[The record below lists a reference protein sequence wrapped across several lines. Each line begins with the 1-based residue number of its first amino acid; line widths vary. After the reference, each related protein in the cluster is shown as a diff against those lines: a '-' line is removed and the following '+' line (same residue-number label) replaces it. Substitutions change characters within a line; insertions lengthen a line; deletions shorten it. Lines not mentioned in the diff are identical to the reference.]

1 MTRIDRIRK
10 MERHLDASVHA
21 FKNLDDALREYEA
34 ALPSYLK
41 LIDYY
46 GSAQWMKDHEADE
59 AGKLPQTLKRGVL
72 SEDAVYDLLA
82 DTRSMVIRML
92 KVVTALS

>member
-1 MTRIDRIRK
+1 MTRIDRIRQ
-10 MERHLDASVHA
+10 MERYLDVSVHA
-21 FKNLDDALREYEA
+21 FKKLDDALSEYEA

-41 LIDYY
+41 LTEYY
-46 GSAQWMKDHEADE
+46 GSAQWMKDYKADE

-82 DTRSMVIRML
+82 DTRSILVRML